1 VPEQA
6 QKHAPLPTDAAALPA
21 MGEAF
26 EKGVEEVVR
35 QLGLTGSTAAAAAAR
50 YSYELHARLLTAWGA
65 AINLTAIREP
75 AAIAVRHVGDA
86 LSAVPAL
93 VEHGA
98 TTRSLLD
105 IGSGGGYP
113 GLPLA
118 AALGPTRVDLVD
130 SVGKKA
136 RFLEVA
142 AAAVASVLQPE
153 DGVPPVIE
161 AVGER
166 AEDIA
171 EDPERRETWE
181 VVTAR
186 AVGPLSEVMEL
197 ALPLARIGGTV
208 VAWKRDGDGTD
219 LRAEL
224 RDAGHIIRVAGG
236 GRPAVVKVSGE
247 AFSKHRLVLVD
258 KERASQSGY
267 PRPPGARKRGRR

>member
-1 VPEQA
+1 
-6 QKHAPLPTDAAALPA
+6 

-26 EKGVEEVVR
+26 DEAIEDVIS
-35 QLGLTGSTAAAAAAR
+35 QLGLGDTAAASSAAR
-50 YSYELHARLLTAWGA
+50 SSYELHARLLTAWGA

-75 AAIAVRHVGDA
+75 TAIAVRHVGDA
-86 LSAVPAL
+86 LTAIPAL
-93 VEHGA
+93 LAHGA

-118 AALGPTRVDLVD
+118 AALGPSRVDLVD

-136 RFLEVA
+136 RFLGVA
-142 AAAVASVLQPE
+142 AAAVTSALRSEHAAPL
-153 DGVPPVIE
+153 VIE
-161 AVGER
+161 AVAER
-166 AEDIA
+166 AEEIA
-171 EDPERRETWE
+171 EEPKRRETWE

-197 ALPLARIGGTV
+197 ALPLTRIGGTV

-219 LRAEL
+219 LLAEL

-236 GRPAVVKVSGE
+236 GRPDVAKVPGDLFAKS
-247 AFSKHRLVLVD
+247 RLVLVN
-258 KERASQSGY
+258 KERPSPSGY
-267 PRPPGARKRGRR
+267 PRPAGVRKRGRR